1 MSTFAERK
9 GAAIER
15 ARLIESAVQQF
26 QDAALAIP
34 GVASID
40 DVDPDSCLTGA
51 VRALAAMAARIPTF
65 DMVIA
70 IATNGGWRVRIT
82 HDDGA
87 VHVQVAPGLESASVN
102 PAGDPAA
109 AGSSERI
116 ADRPRTDFP
125 VAMQLAQLLRGMGG
139 PPSGAQHA

>member
-15 ARLIESAVQQF
+15 ARLIENAVQQF
-26 QDAALAIP
+26 RDAALAFP
-34 GVASID
+34 GVTSMD
-40 DVDPDSCLTGA
+40 DVDADSCLSGA
-51 VRALAAMAARIPTF
+51 VRALAAMASQIPTF

-70 IATNGGWRVRIT
+70 VATNGGWRVRIT

-87 VHVQVAPGLESASVN
+87 VYVQVAPGLESASVN

-139 PPSGAQHA
+139 PPSGA